1 MGESYYDILG
11 VDKNCSED
19 ELKKSYRKLAF
30 KWHPDKNPD
39 NKEEAEDKFKEIA
52 KAYQVLSDK
61 DTRRNYDQYGEEG
74 LNGIQQDFDPFDLFK
89 RASGAFG
96 GGQGIFNHFFGNNE
110 EQQSKQSPDQY
121 RELKVSLDVLY
132 KGQEHKFKLT
142 KEIRCSGCNGEG
154 TPTNEGFQACVSCA
168 GKGMK
173 VTLRKMGPFAQQIV
187 SPCEICN
194 KTGKTI
200 KEDMKC
206 KKCNAIKIETYTKIV
221 EFYIEPGSREG
232 DKIILR
238 GDANWMPPY
247 QESGNFILVVREKK
261 TINTQCLLKREG
273 ENLILNKNI
282 SLVEALCGTSF
293 SIVHLANRILNIDY
307 DKIIKPNEPMIVK
320 GEGMPIKEKKS
331 TKGDLIIN
339 FNIIFPE
346 NLNEERKKYLNK
358 LLPKINSKKYN
369 PTTNDIIIPVNL
381 EVMKQN
387 NYNQHNQHNQNNYYQ
402 DEDEDE
408 NEQENPGIQCPQQ

>member
-39 NKEEAEDKFKEIA
+39 NKEEAEDKFKEIS

-74 LNGIQQDFDPFDLFK
+74 LNGIQEGFDPFDLFK

-110 EQQSKQSPDQY
+110 EEQLKQSPDQY

-142 KEIRCSGCNGEG
+142 KEIRCSACNGEG
-154 TPTNEGFQACVSCA
+154 TPTNDGFQACVSCA

-173 VTLRKMGPFAQQIV
+173 VNLRKMGPFTQQII

-200 KEDMKC
+200 KESMKC
-206 KKCNAIKIETYTKIV
+206 KKCNATKIEIFTKIA
-221 EFYIEPGSREG
+221 EFYIEPGTREG

-238 GDANWMPPY
+238 GDANWIPPY
-247 QESGNFILVVREKK
+247 QEAGNFILVVREKGP
-261 TINTQCLLKREG
+261 INKECLLKREG

-282 SLVEALCGTSF
+282 SLVEALCGISF

-320 GEGMPIKEKKS
+320 GEGMPIKEKINS
-331 TKGDLIIN
+331 SIKGDLIIN

-358 LLPKINSKKYN
+358 ILPKINSKKYN
-369 PTTNDIIIPVNL
+369 PSTNDIIIPVNL
-381 EVMKQN
+381 EVIVQN
-387 NYNQHNQHNQNNYYQ
+387 NQNNYYQ
-402 DEDEDE
+402 KQNQDEVEDET
-408 NEQENPGIQCPQQ
+408 ENPGIQCAQQ